1 MERFC
6 KLNQFQ
12 FGNIAKSKKIEKV
25 TREKSTME
33 FGFAILVALVVCLF
47 PSGTYQVIIVLKS
60 EKSHGIGARNTSALS
75 SFTHYPEPL
84 STLDH
89 QPIPSTFWYR
99 IIETTF
105 IL

>member
-1 MERFC
+1 MARFC

-25 TREKSTME
+25 RRKKSTMK

-47 PSGTYQVIIVLKS
+47 PSGTYQVIIVLLKTKS
-60 EKSHGIGARNTSALS
+60 EKSHAIGARNTSALS
-75 SFTHYPEPL
+75 QFVKFYPEPL

-89 QPIPSTFWYR
+89 QTHSLY
-99 IIETTF
+99 
-105 IL
+105 ILVQDY